1 MIKFFR
7 KIRQKLLNQGETAKY
22 FKYAIG
28 EIVLVV
34 IGILIALQINNWN
47 EQSKLNKQELYT
59 LKQLHVEFK
68 ADSLKLSSI
77 LKITTGKINALKKML
92 RLISE
97 QKSDSLQ
104 LPLIFFSG
112 KFIPFYDYSPTY
124 NELVS
129 SGNLNLISNNSI
141 KNAINDFINHNDM
154 VEKSIYPD
162 MQQKKTLYMNR
173 VFKYFN
179 GDING
184 QLWKRK
190 LSITELEA
198 LGADYK
204 GFVND
209 PLIKYNLNKVLAAD
223 SEFHFIAKKNLS
235 SKLNIVLKLLNK
247 ELAKY
252 D

>member
-1 MIKFFR
+1 ME
-7 KIRQKLLNQGETAKY
+7 NNTSKY

-47 EQSKLNKQELYT
+47 EQRKFNKQELYT
-59 LKQLHVEFK
+59 LKQLQVEFK

-77 LKITTGKINALKKML
+77 LRITEGKTNALKKMI
-92 RLISE
+92 RLITE
-97 QKSDSLQ
+97 QKRDSLQ
-104 LPLIFFSG
+104 LPMIFFSG
-112 KFIPFYDYSPTY
+112 KFIPFYNYSPTY

-129 SGNLNLISNNSI
+129 SGNLNLISNDSI
-141 KNAINDFINHNDM
+141 KNAINDFINQNDM
-154 VEKSIYPD
+154 IEKSIYQD
-162 MQQKKTLYMNR
+162 MQQKKTLYMNQ

-184 QLWKRK
+184 QLWNRK
-190 LSITELEA
+190 LSIKELEA

-235 SKLNIVLKLLNK
+235 NKLNLVLKLLHQ